1 MHNRNNSNG
10 SNINNSGR
18 GRGSGRGIG
27 KPLSHPPNNS
37 NNVAADVNT
46 DGLSAT
52 GGYTGRG
59 KGLRGAG
66 NCPAKLSKK
75 ERWARAEQ
83 RKETEV
89 ALRPLSN
96 GTTRQVG
103 VVGEGGGIAVQVL
116 FGQLQFKLYMGVSC
130 ALCLLRVS
138 CFQNSFSSGNWAW
151 GRARQVATLPQF
163 NGRIN

>member
-59 KGLRGAG
+59 KGLRGAS

-89 ALRPLSN
+89 ALRPLGN

-103 VVGEGGGIAVQVL
+103 VDGRRGWDSCAGVVWSAAVQVVPGSFVCIVL
-116 FGQLQFKLYMGVSC
+116 
-130 ALCLLRVS
+130 AS
-138 CFQNSFSSGNWAW
+138 CFMFSELFLV
-151 GRARQVATLPQF
+151 RQLGLGACKTSCDVATIQWAD
-163 NGRIN
+163 